1 MLATM
6 KTVMLA
12 LVVTGAAGTTA
23 AATGMIEM
31 PLQKA
36 IDIHQ
41 DHLGE
46 NSTMPEKSINGQQNA
61 LDHLL
66 ENQERWV
73 ANQQNMTH
81 ADDNDTDEPDTT

>member
-6 KTVMLA
+6 KAVMLA

-23 AATGMIEM
+23 AATGIIEM

-36 IDIHQ
+36 IEIHQ
-41 DHLGE
+41 GHLGE
-46 NSTMPEKSINGQQNA
+46 NSTMPEKSMAGQQNA

-66 ENQERWV
+66 ANQERWN

-81 ADDNDTDEPDTT
+81 DDDNETDELG